1 MRWETDNFECV
12 IVCCCVCTMG
22 SDLQHRDK
30 HHQDTDGGH
39 HASIVGQQGL
49 TAAAPPHVELLRVVV
64 VAVVGGVVGHLVL
77 NAGPG
82 GAGVTAAEWDSIH
95 QILAVHVAP
104 NAAKRMRP
112 SVISVPCYDGMEVR
126 VRWD

>member
-1 MRWETDNFECV
+1 MNASLCAAVYALWALT
-12 IVCCCVCTMG
+12 
-22 SDLQHRDK
+22 DLQHRDK
-30 HHQDTDGGH
+30 NHQDADGGH
-39 HASIVGQQGL
+39 HASIVGHQGL
-49 TAAAPPHVELLRVVV
+49 TAATLPHVELLRVVV
-64 VAVVGGVVGHLVL
+64 VAVVGGVVGHLGL

-82 GAGVTAAEWDSIH
+82 GAGVTAAEWDPIH

-112 SVISVPCYDGMEVR
+112 SVMLVPHYDGMEVR